1 MHLPSFS
8 GNISEEVL
16 GGNMTS
22 PTSPVKIPK
31 LKESHKLLVGV
42 LLVLGAV
49 LVCQV
54 LFSHRGL
61 YQMFRFHQERQHLE
75 QENARLKAENDRLA
89 RTIERLH
96 EDPELIQDLI
106 RRELNFVKKNEIIFQ
121 LPPQIGAKPQ
131 PAGGSPQAEPG
142 TGSRSE
148 PAPPGIPANMGGGW
162 ANLPGAPLEAAPKAE
177 GPAPRR

>member
-1 MHLPSFS
+1 
-8 GNISEEVL
+8 
-16 GGNMTS
+16 MTS
-22 PTSPVKIPK
+22 PTISANLKK
-31 LKESHKLLVGV
+31 LKENPRLLVGLSCALAA
-42 LLVLGAV
+42 LLVGLM
-49 LVCQV
+49 
-54 LFSHRGL
+54 LFSHQGL
-61 YQMFRFHQERQHLE
+61 YQLFRFRQERLQLE

-96 EDPELIQDLI
+96 EDQELIQDLI

-121 LPPQIGAKPQ
+121 LPQQIGAKPQ